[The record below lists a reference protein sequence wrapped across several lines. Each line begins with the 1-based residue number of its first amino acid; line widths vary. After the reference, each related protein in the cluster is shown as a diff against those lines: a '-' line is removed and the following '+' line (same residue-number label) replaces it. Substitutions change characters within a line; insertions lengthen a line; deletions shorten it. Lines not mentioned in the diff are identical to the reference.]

1 MKAKITSVLLLLIA
15 FTYAQVG
22 IGTTT
27 PASTLD
33 VIGAPANTT
42 TVDGLLIPR
51 LTGDELRAKNAVY
64 LAAQNGAMVY
74 VTAEDTAP
82 VGKTVNV
89 VRVGLYTYN
98 AVAGEWQTPTPNNIY
113 TGDGTLAGNR
123 TVAQGVNSINFV
135 GPGNKLFSGTGN
147 VGINQL
153 SPTYKLEVVGSVGYG
168 LNNTRTET
176 RDDAGIWGP
185 GVQSGFYQTNAPV
198 NYPTG
203 ATSWWHMIE
212 MRHDNVTNNNA
223 LQIAGS
229 HYDQD
234 LWFRKT
240 NNSGTT
246 PWSKV
251 LTTTSG
257 WSTTGNTGTTAAS
270 NFIGTTD
277 NIDFVTRTNN
287 TERMRV
293 TGTGNVGIGTAS
305 PTVKLDVIG
314 TTKSNSYVFPAPA
327 GDPSPVI
334 TARTVP
340 TGQGAANEKT
350 ELILFHGND
359 WANSYGPDQITLR
372 APFLSFQTY
381 NDTTVSDINNNA
393 GFNERM
399 VVTSTGNV
407 GIGTTGPNNKLEVTQ
422 GTAGNSGIRMTNLP
436 NVGALGTNVSGDII
450 AATAATTPNIYSV
463 DGTLAANRTVTQG
476 TNSINFSGAG
486 NKLFTGGGVIIDAGG
501 QNTGTSANALIF
513 GSAGSGEAIGSK
525 RTTGGNNIGL
535 DFYTGY
541 INRLSITNFGNV
553 GIGTTAPANKLEVTQ
568 GTAGNSGIRMTN
580 FPSVGALATN
590 ANGDIITATAATAPN
605 IYTADGTLAGNRIV
619 MQGSN
624 SLQFTG
630 TGNTI
635 LNSGNVGIGT
645 TTPTQRLEVIG
656 QIKGDRFLGYGAGG
670 INTNSAV
677 GFNSLFS
684 NTSGIQNTATGGESL
699 SQNSTGS
706 FNTATGYHALRLN
719 TTGERNQA
727 YGLYSMSVN
736 TTGSANNAFG
746 NFALSG
752 NVSGSGNTAFGNNSL
767 RNTTTSGNASF
778 GEGTLQENHTGSNNT
793 AVGAAAMGQNLGGAG
808 DYGSNNTVV
817 GNNSGYNL
825 NGVSVA
831 NNTIIGGNSGLGI
844 ITGANNTILGANVS
858 VVTAGLSNN
867 IIIADGSGNRR
878 INVDDTGNVGIGTNA
893 PNAKLQVDGTFALTT
908 ATSGTA
914 NSVVLQNAGTFT
926 PPAASGNAGVMY
938 IIRNT
943 STTTNLSVATTIPF
957 NSATTGTIAVTPVQG
972 AITIVSNGT
981 NWFRI
986 Q

>member
-1 MKAKITSVLLLLIA
+1 MKAKITSVFLLLMA
-15 FTYAQVG
+15 FNYAQVG

-33 VIGAPANTT
+33 VIGAPASST

-74 VTAEDTAP
+74 VTAADTAP
-82 VGKTVNV
+82 VSKTVNI

-123 TVAQGVNSINFV
+123 TVTQGTNSISFA
-135 GPGNKLFSGTGN
+135 GAGNKLFTGIGN
-147 VGINQL
+147 VGIGTTA
-153 SPTYKLEVVGSVGYG
+153 PTYKLEVNGSVGFG
-168 LNNTRTET
+168 TNNTRTET
-176 RDDAGIWGP
+176 RNDAGVWGA
-185 GVQSGFYQTNAPV
+185 GVQSGFYEAFNPV
-198 NYPTG
+198 NYPSATG
-203 ATSWWHMIE
+203 WWQIIE
-212 MRHDNVTNNNA
+212 SRHSNATNNNA

-229 HYDQD
+229 HNNQD
-234 LWFRKT
+234 LWYR
-240 NNSGTT
+240 NNSFSGTT
-246 PWSKV
+246 AWSKV

-257 WSTTGNTGTTAAS
+257 WSTAGNTGTTAAA

-293 TGTGNVGIGTAS
+293 TGTGNVGVGTTT
-305 PTVKLDVIG
+305 PTHKLDVIG
-314 TTKSNSYVFPAPA
+314 TTKSDSYIFPDQVGEA
-327 GDPSPVI
+327 SPVI

-340 TGQGAANEKT
+340 AGQGAANEKT
-350 ELILFHGND
+350 ELILFHNND
-359 WANSYGPDQITLR
+359 PANGFGPDQITLR

-381 NDTTVSDINNNA
+381 NDANVKDINNNA

-407 GIGTTGPNNKLEVTQ
+407 GIGTIAPANKLEVTQ

-436 NVGALGTNVSGDII
+436 NAGALGTNASGDII
-450 AATAATTPNIYSV
+450 AATASTTPNIYSV

-486 NKLFTGGGVIIDAGG
+486 NKLFTGGSVIIDAGG

-513 GSAGSGEAIGSK
+513 GSAGSGEAIASK
-525 RTTGGNNIGL
+525 RTAGGNNSGL

-541 INRLSITNFGNV
+541 FNRLSITNFGNV

-580 FPSVGALATN
+580 LPNVGALGTN
-590 ANGDIITATAATAPN
+590 ASGDIIAATAATTPN

-619 MQGSN
+619 TQGAN

-645 TTPTQRLEVIG
+645 ASPIVKLDVIG
-656 QIKGDRFLGYGAGG
+656 TTKSDSYIFPLPVGDPSPVITARTVPAGQGDANQKTELILFHTNDPANGAGPDQITLRAPFLSFQTYNDSNVVD
-670 INTNSAV
+670 INNNA
-677 GFNSLFS
+677 GFN
-684 NTSGIQNTATGGESL
+684 
-699 SQNSTGS
+699 
-706 FNTATGYHALRLN
+706 
-719 TTGERNQA
+719 ER
-727 YGLYSMSVN
+727 M
-736 TTGSANNAFG
+736 
-746 NFALSG
+746 
-752 NVSGSGNTAFGNNSL
+752 
-767 RNTTTSGNASF
+767 
-778 GEGTLQENHTGSNNT
+778 
-793 AVGAAAMGQNLGGAG
+793 
-808 DYGSNNTVV
+808 
-817 GNNSGYNL
+817 
-825 NGVSVA
+825 
-831 NNTIIGGNSGLGI
+831 
-844 ITGANNTILGANVS
+844 
-858 VVTAGLSNN
+858 VVTS
-867 IIIADGSGNRR
+867 
-878 INVDDTGNVGIGTNA
+878 TGNVGIGTNA

-926 PPAASGNAGVMY
+926 PPAASGSTGVVY

-943 STTTNLSVATTIPF
+943 STTTSLSVATTIPF
-957 NSATTGTIAVTPVQG
+957 NSATAGTIAVTTVQG